1 MAVATASPSF
11 QSNAPSLSA
20 SALPISRPVKAAS
33 AANEAR
39 ARSASVESSW
49 RVRSSSLAA
58 PAAASSA
65 AASTDAVAV
74 FAART
79 RSESSFATSSPA
91 GMRGASGGGLS
102 SGSGATGG
110 LPTGALFAG
119 PCAPPTGGWTG
130 TGFGMLALTG
140 GRGMAETFRFEM
152 DVCVSTI
159 LHESGPNCYKKH
171 RRVAG
176 WRPRHA
182 PGRREG
188 RGAGAHPLILNMY
201 QPGGALL

>member
-39 ARSASVESSW
+39 ARSASVESCW
-49 RVRSSSLAA
+49 RVGASSLAVS
-58 PAAASSA
+58 AAASSA

-110 LPTGALFAG
+110 LTGALFAG

-140 GRGMAETFRFEM
+140 GRGMA
-152 DVCVSTI
+152 VSFQCRMQ
-159 LHESGPNCYKKH
+159 N
-171 RRVAG
+171 V
-176 WRPRHA
+176 
-182 PGRREG
+182 
-188 RGAGAHPLILNMY
+188 
-201 QPGGALL
+201 Q